1 VNIAYIC
8 ADQGIPVLGN
18 KGASV
23 HVREFTDALVELGHE
38 VRLYSAAGAAKHG
51 QGATQ
56 NTTKAALTIL
66 APSKDTNDAATLFA
80 TSLSRLGWKHEPAH
94 LFSEVQHLLADPA
107 FVTAALPLLQDFAP
121 DVLIARHA
129 LFSLAGLELA
139 RALGCPY
146 VLEVNAPL
154 VEERRR
160 YWGLTL
166 QHEAEQAERTAFAG
180 AAVLV
185 AVSEGVRDYL
195 LHYGVPTDRIVVL
208 PNGVNL
214 ARFHPAVDGAA
225 VRRRYG
231 LEGQVVLGFTGSL
244 KPWHGVDMLL
254 RALADLPTALRQR
267 TPGCE
272 QKEMVLH
279 LLIVGDGPQREVLMR
294 LSHDLGVSE
303 QVTFTGALPH
313 AEIPAH
319 LAACDIAVAPYLFS
333 DDFYFSPLKV
343 MEYLAM
349 GRATVAPRLGQLP
362 ALLQGV
368 AGPCGLLY
376 RADDEREL
384 AAALLQLVND
394 EGLRRVL
401 GARAAE
407 QAHQRSS
414 WHKVAQQIV
423 AQACALPTM
432 HSVQKDHLSQV
443 VQT

>member
-1 VNIAYIC
+1 MKIAYIC

-38 VRLYSAAGAAKHG
+38 VRIYSAAGAAKHG
-51 QGATQ
+51 QGANQ
-56 NTTKAALTIL
+56 NRARATLTIL
-66 APSKDTNDAATLFA
+66 APSKLTNDAAKLFA
-80 TSLSRLGWKHEPAH
+80 TSLSRLGWKHDPAH

-107 FVTAALPLLQDFAP
+107 FVTAALPLLHDFAP
-121 DVLIARHA
+121 DLLIARHA

-139 RALGCPY
+139 RALGCPC

-166 QHEAEQAERTAFAG
+166 KHEAEQAERTAFAG
-180 AAVLV
+180 AALLV
-185 AVSEGVRDYL
+185 AVSEEVRTYL
-195 LHYGVPTDRIVVL
+195 LHYGASIDRIAVL

-214 ARFHPAVDGAA
+214 ARFHPDVDGAG
-225 VRRRYG
+225 VRRHYG
-231 LEGQVVLGFTGSL
+231 LEGQIVLGFTGSL

-254 RALADLPTALRQR
+254 RAFASVRVALRQR
-267 TPGCE
+267 GSDRE
-272 QKEMVLH
+272 QKEAALH
-279 LLIVGDGPQREVLMR
+279 LLIVGDGPQRELLMR
-294 LSHDLGVSE
+294 LSHELGVRE

-319 LAACDIAVAPYLFS
+319 LAAFDIAVAPYLSS
-333 DDFYFSPLKV
+333 DGFYFSSLKV

-349 GRATVAPRLGQLP
+349 GRATVAPLLGHIP

-368 AGPCGLLY
+368 DGPCGLLY
-376 RADDEREL
+376 RADDQQEL
-384 AAALLQLVND
+384 ATALLRLINNA
-394 EGLRRVL
+394 ELRQVL

-407 QAHQRSS
+407 QARQRYS
-414 WHKVAQQIV
+414 WQQVAQHILARV
-423 AQACALPTM
+423 CALPTG
-432 HSVQKDHLSQV
+432 HGLPKNHLPQV
-443 VQT
+443 VQL

>member
-1 VNIAYIC
+1 MKIAYIC
-8 ADQGIPVLGN
+8 ADQGIPVLGH

-23 HVREFTDALVELGHE
+23 HVREFTDALVELGLE
-38 VRLYSAAGAAKHG
+38 VHIYSAAGAAKHG
-51 QGATQ
+51 QGANQ

-66 APSKDTNDAATLFA
+66 APSKLTNDAAKLFA
-80 TSLSRLGWKHEPAH
+80 TSLSRLGWKHDSAH

-107 FVTAALPLLQDFAP
+107 FVTAALPLLHDFAP
-121 DVLIARHA
+121 DLLIARHA

-139 RALGCPY
+139 HALGCPC

-166 QHEAEQAERTAFAG
+166 QQQAEQAERVAFA
-180 AAVLV
+180 AADLLV

-195 LHYGVPTDRIVVL
+195 LHSGAPTGRTVVL

-214 ARFHPAVDGAA
+214 ARFHPAVDGAG
-225 VRRRYG
+225 VRRHYG
-231 LEGQVVLGFTGSL
+231 LQGQIVLGFTGSL

-254 RALADLPTALRQR
+254 RTFADLQTALRQR
-267 TPGCE
+267 TSGCE
-272 QKEMVLH
+272 QKEMTLH

-294 LSHDLGVSE
+294 LSHELGVSE

-313 AEIPAH
+313 AELPAH
-319 LAACDIAVAPYLFS
+319 LAAFDIAVAPYLFS

-368 AGPCGLLY
+368 DGPCGLLY
-376 RADDEREL
+376 RADDQQDL
-384 AAALLQLVND
+384 ARALLQLIGD
-394 EGLRRVL
+394 AGLRRIL
-401 GARAAE
+401 GTRAAE
-407 QAHQRSS
+407 QASQHYS
-414 WHKVAQQIV
+414 WQVVAQHVIARTLSMERN
-423 AQACALPTM
+423 AQ
-432 HSVQKDHLSQV
+432 KNHLLQV
-443 VQT
+443 VRI